1 MPEVMAKPRPDE
13 LEELR
18 NKLAI
23 AEERNETLFELHPDP
38 MIAAGMDGIILAVN
52 RSFCERTGYS
62 PDRLVGLAPEDS
74 PLMGGPDSARRE
86 AFLRDLG
93 KSEAVFDFEAEYL
106 RADGLRVPCEV
117 TGRIV
122 EAFGRRMTVSVVR
135 DISEEK
141 AAERMMRDSKRLYQE
156 TFNQSPAVKLLID
169 PESLLII
176 DANAAASRFYGYPI
190 YRLRAMSLTDV
201 SAAPEGEL
209 RANFSLAAA
218 EAQDRFVSRHRLAS
232 GEIREVEAYAGLI
245 DLGGRKVLHS
255 IIHDITDKV
264 RAEEELKRLVA
275 EKETLMKELQHRVK
289 NNLGVVAGLLSL
301 SADKVRD
308 DEAREAFAGA
318 IARVDS
324 IAAIYAKLY
333 GAKDL
338 ASVDL
343 GPYSEDLARS
353 LFEAYNLDPE
363 RIALATSFDS
373 ARLDLKRCA
382 PYGLILNELVTN
394 ALKYAYPEGGRGEV
408 RVSLRAEGGR
418 LTLSVADN
426 GPGIPEAAL
435 SGGSGGLGMTLVRML
450 AGQLGAS
457 VEIDRSRGTRVE
469 IAFQA

>member
-1 MPEVMAKPRPDE
+1 MAKPGLEE
-13 LEELR
+13 LEELKR
-18 NKLAI
+18 KLER
-23 AEERNETLFELHPDP
+23 AEERYETLFELHPDP
-38 MIAAGMDGIILAVN
+38 MIATDMDGIILAVN
-52 RSFCERTGYS
+52 RSFCDRSGYS
-62 PDRLVGLAPEDS
+62 ADRVVGRAPEDG
-74 PLMGGPDSARRE
+74 PLMRGLDRGRRE

-93 KSEAVFDFEAEYL
+93 KPGAVFAFEAEYA
-106 RADGLRVPCEV
+106 RADGARVPCEV

-122 EAFGRRMTVSVVR
+122 EAYGRRMTVSVIR
-135 DISEEK
+135 DLSEEK
-141 AAERMMRDSKRLYQE
+141 AAERMMLESERLYQE

-169 PESLLII
+169 PESLRII
-176 DANAAASRFYGYPI
+176 DANAAAAAFYGYPVH
-190 YRLRAMSLTDV
+190 RLRAMGLVDINT
-201 SAAPEGEL
+201 APESEI

-218 EAQDRFVSRHRLAS
+218 EAQSRFVYRHRLAS
-232 GEIREVEAYAGLI
+232 GEIRDVEAYAGLI

-301 SADKVRD
+301 SAEKVRD
-308 DEAREAFAGA
+308 AEAREAFAGA

-333 GAKDL
+333 GTKDL
-338 ASVDL
+338 ASIDL

-353 LFEAYNLDPE
+353 LFGTYNLDPE
-363 RIALATSFDS
+363 RITLTTRFDS

-394 ALKYAYPEGGRGEV
+394 ALKYAYPDGERGEV
-408 RVSLRAEGGR
+408 RVELKAEDDR
-418 LTLSVADN
+418 IELSVADD

-435 SGGSGGLGMTLVRML
+435 SGGSSGLGMTLVRML
-450 AGQLGAS
+450 AAQLGAS
-457 VEIDRSRGTRVE
+457 VEIEGSRGARVR